1 MDLSLVVAFAI
12 AQLTLS
18 LMPGPAV
25 LLTTSI
31 AIRRGMV
38 AASFAIAGVLF
49 GNMVY
54 IAASCAGLGAAL
66 SAEPQL
72 LKLISIAGAA
82 YLAWIAL
89 GLLKKSWRHPQ
100 PTEQRDDGALW
111 PNAEASPPFK
121 SALLLQLSNPKSI
134 LFFGAMLPQFVDRD
148 GWAPAAQM
156 TALGVLAVLIELP
169 ILVAYAWLA
178 HKAGAAGRLGGRW
191 MDLSAGLIL
200 LAAAGLAATR

>member
-38 AASFAIAGVLF
+38 AALSAIAGVLF
-49 GNMVY
+49 GNAVY

-66 SAEPQL
+66 SAEPRL

-89 GLLKKSWRHPQ
+89 GLLMKSLKQPQ
-100 PTEQRDDGALW
+100 SSAQGSVGALW
-111 PNAEASPPFK
+111 PNAETSPPFK

-134 LFFGAMLPQFVDRD
+134 LFFGAMLPQFAARD
-148 GWAPAAQM
+148 GWAPAVQM
-156 TALGVLAVLIELP
+156 AALGVLAVLIELP
-169 ILVAYAWLA
+169 ILAAYAWLA

-191 MDLSAGLIL
+191 MNLSAGLIL